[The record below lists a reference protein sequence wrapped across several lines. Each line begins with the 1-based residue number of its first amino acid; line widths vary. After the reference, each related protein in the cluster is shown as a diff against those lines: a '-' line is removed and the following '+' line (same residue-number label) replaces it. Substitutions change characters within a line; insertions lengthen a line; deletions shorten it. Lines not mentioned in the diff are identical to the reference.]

1 MKIVIAPDKFKG
13 SLPAAEVAAAIVAG
27 VRIEWPEAE
36 LVTVPVA
43 DGGDGTVDAAV
54 AAGLERVPVTVDGP
68 TGEPVHTSYARRG
81 EVAVIELAG
90 ACGLMR
96 LPGGRRAPLAASS
109 FGCGQV
115 LAAALEAGARRIILG
130 VGGSASTD
138 GGTGLLQALGAR
150 VFGARGEPLGRGG
163 AALRDVAALDL
174 AGLHPAL
181 RGGSVTLA
189 TDVAN
194 PLTGPDGAAEVYGP
208 QKGAS
213 PEQVIELASGLRRWA
228 AVVAEA
234 TGTDWSRAPGSG
246 AAGGVGSIA
255 VQLAAKAG
263 ATVIGLARAG
273 GDGAPRAAV
282 GLLEQE
288 LGLLGGGPAAPP
300 LGALLLGL
308 AGDAHPAAAHGRLEL
323 DLGRRAGRRVIRAQP
338 PGLAALAGNPA
349 VQGEPD
355 RVQQRGLARAGLA
368 VQQEQAR
375 AGQVIEAHLDGA
387 AERTERGHT
396 QPVRAHQPASSV
408 RTAWNASASSRRS
421 PPVAGAFLTCW
432 TNSSPMAWSSRP
444 ATRAR

>member
-13 SLPAAEVAAAIVAG
+13 SLPGAEVAAAIAAG
-27 VRIEWPEAE
+27 VRAEWPEAE

-43 DGGDGTVDAAV
+43 DGGAGTVDAAV

-68 TGEPVHTSYARRG
+68 TSEPVDTSYARRG

-138 GGTGLLQALGAR
+138 GGTGLLQALGTR

-181 RGGSVTLA
+181 RGGSVILA

-246 AAGGVGSIA
+246 AAGGVGF
-255 VQLAAKAG
+255 
-263 ATVIGLARAG
+263 
-273 GDGAPRAAV
+273 
-282 GLLEQE
+282 
-288 LGLLGGGPAAPP
+288 
-300 LGALLLGL
+300 
-308 AGDAHPAAAHGRLEL
+308 
-323 DLGRRAGRRVIRAQP
+323 
-338 PGLAALAGNPA
+338 AALAVLGA
-349 VQGEPD
+349 
-355 RVQQRGLARAGLA
+355 
-368 VQQEQAR
+368 QAR
-375 AGQVIEAHLDGA
+375 PGIELVLELVDFDAALDGA
-387 AERTERGHT
+387 ALVVTGEGSLDTQTLAGKAPAGVARAAIGRGIPVVAVVGRSTLTEGQLATIGISRVY
-396 QPVRAHQPASSV
+396 PLSDLEPDPARSS
-408 RTAWNASASSRRS
+408 AEASALLQRVGQTLAREVLAGGTRGVRS
-421 PPVAGAFLTCW
+421 EC
-432 TNSSPMAWSSRP
+432 
-444 ATRAR
+444 

>member
-1 MKIVIAPDKFKG
+1 
-13 SLPAAEVAAAIVAG
+13 
-27 VRIEWPEAE
+27 
-36 LVTVPVA
+36 VA

-96 LPGGRRAPLAASS
+96 LPGGRLAPLAASS

-246 AAGGVGSIA
+246 AAGGVGF
-255 VQLAAKAG
+255 
-263 ATVIGLARAG
+263 
-273 GDGAPRAAV
+273 
-282 GLLEQE
+282 
-288 LGLLGGGPAAPP
+288 
-300 LGALLLGL
+300 
-308 AGDAHPAAAHGRLEL
+308 
-323 DLGRRAGRRVIRAQP
+323 
-338 PGLAALAGNPA
+338 AALAVLGA
-349 VQGEPD
+349 
-355 RVQQRGLARAGLA
+355 
-368 VQQEQAR
+368 QAR
-375 AGQVIEAHLDGA
+375 PGIELVLELADFDAALDGA
-387 AERTERGHT
+387 ALVVTGEGSLDT
-396 QPVRAHQPASSV
+396 QTLAGKAPAG
-408 RTAWNASASSRRS
+408 
-421 PPVAGAFLTCW
+421 VAGAAARRGIPVVAVVGRSTLTEGQLA
-432 TNSSPMAWSSRP
+432 TIGISRVYPLSDLEPDPARSSAEASALLQRVGQTL
-444 ATRAR
+444 AREVLAGGTRGVRSEY